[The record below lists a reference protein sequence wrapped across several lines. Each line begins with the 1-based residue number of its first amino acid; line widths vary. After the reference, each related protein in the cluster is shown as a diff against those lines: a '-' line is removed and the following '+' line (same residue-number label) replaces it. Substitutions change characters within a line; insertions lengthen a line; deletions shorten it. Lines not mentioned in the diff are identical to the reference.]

1 MVESNKF
8 LEYYLI
14 NLQNMVE
21 NFLLLFKGVIMAT
34 APNTND
40 TTLAGFIWKVAD
52 DLWGD
57 FPHTDFGKI
66 ILPFTVLRRLECVL
80 EPTRDKVVETYDNF
94 KDQGIPLDAILC
106 DASGQPFYNTSKY
119 SLSNLGSTKTLA
131 NLKDYISSF
140 SENVV
145 VIFNEFDF
153 ETIINRLSKANLLY
167 RICDIFANI
176 DLHPNTVPDRT
187 MSNVYE
193 HLIARFGAE
202 VGTGSEDFMTPRDI
216 VHLAATLLLDPD
228 DKLFAQEDGLIR
240 TIYDQT
246 CGTGGFLTDMMN
258 HVATFKDN
266 SKVAP
271 VLIPYGQELQPE
283 THAVALGSMLLKK
296 LESDPSRDLSQNIKQ
311 GSTLSDDKF
320 RDKRFHYQC
329 SNPPFGMSWA
339 KDADAVQ
346 KEHKDEKA
354 NGRFEAGLPKVSD
367 GSMLFLQNLVS
378 KLETPENGGGRGAI
392 VLSGSPLFNGDKGSV
407 AIRRYILE
415 NDFVEAIISLPT
427 SIFFRTGINTYIWM
441 ISNRK
446 PVHRKGKIQL
456 IDATNMGSVMRKN
469 EGNKR
474 IFIDQAAIDEISR
487 IYADFQESK
496 VSKIFHYTE
505 FGYREV
511 KVGRPLRLDIEI
523 NDEKIN
529 KFKLLDVFKKLKE
542 ADQKVL
548 DNYLNSVVDKDITH
562 NQFFEGLLK
571 AWKKPS
577 KAILSSLTFFFGV
590 KNSEAEPAFLNGD
603 ALWDKELEDF
613 ERIPYNQDI
622 DDYIAKE
629 VLPHAPDAVVDET
642 YIDEKDGK
650 IGKVGYEINFTRNF
664 YEFETP
670 RNPIDVMQEIKVL
683 SSEVAKL
690 LGEI

>member
-1 MVESNKF
+1 MIIE
-8 LEYYLI
+8 
-14 NLQNMVE
+14 QN
-21 NFLLLFKGVIMAT
+21 
-34 APNTND
+34 ND
-40 TTLAGFIWKVAD
+40 TILAGFIWKVAD
-52 DLWGD
+52 ELWGD

-80 EPTRDKVVETYDNF
+80 EPTKNAVIEKNHQCADKPLKF
-94 KDQGIPLDAILC
+94 KESALKG
-106 DASGQPFYNTSKY
+106 ASQQPFYNTS
-119 SLSNLGSTKTLA
+119 SFDLSNLGSTKTLA
-131 NLKDYISSF
+131 NLKEYIASF
-140 SENVV
+140 SDNARI
-145 VIFNEFDF
+145 IFDEFDF
-153 ETIINRLSKANLLY
+153 ENIINRLAKANLLY
-167 RICDIFANI
+167 RICETFSGV
-176 DLHPNTVPDRT
+176 DLHPEAVPDRT

-193 HLIARFGAE
+193 HLISRFGSE
-202 VGTGSEDFMTPRDI
+202 VGTGSEDFMTPRDV
-216 VHLAATLLLDPD
+216 VHLATTLLLDPD
-228 DKLFAQEDGLIR
+228 DELFKGQNGLIR
-240 TIYDQT
+240 HIYDQT

-258 HVATFKDN
+258 YVATFKDN

-296 LESDPSRDLSQNIKQ
+296 IESDPLRDLSENIKQ

-320 RDKRFHYQC
+320 KGYRFHYQC
-329 SNPPFGMSWA
+329 SNPPFGMSWS
-339 KDADAVQ
+339 KDASFVQ
-346 KEHKDEKA
+346 KEHDNEKEF
-354 NGRFEAGLPKVSD
+354 GRFSAGLPKVSD

-378 KLETPENGGGRGAI
+378 KLETPEKGGGRGAI

-407 AIRRYILE
+407 AIRRHLLE
-415 NDFVEAIISLPT
+415 NDLIEAIIALPT
-427 SIFFRTGINTYIWM
+427 DIFFRTGIGTYIWM

-446 PVHRKGKIQL
+446 PEHRKGKVQL
-456 IDATNMGSVMRKN
+456 IDATGMGSPMRKN

-474 IFIDQAAIDEISR
+474 IFIDQSAIDEISR

-496 VSKIFHYTE
+496 VSKIFDYTE

-511 KVGRPLRLDIEI
+511 KVDRPLRLDIEI

-542 ADQKVL
+542 TDQKVL

-590 KNSEAEPAFLNGD
+590 KNSEAEPAILNGEP
-603 ALWDKELEDF
+603 LWDKELEDF
-613 ERIPYNQDI
+613 ERIPYKQDI
-622 DDYIAKE
+622 NEYITKE
-629 VLPHAPDAVVDET
+629 VLPHAPDALVDKT
-642 YIDEKDGK
+642 YTDDKDGK